1 MLITLR
7 ASRVKTI
14 IHILLIQSLLCLSS
28 AAPSVIQKP
37 LVLCKNEKLG
47 RGKFLKTLKR
57 RAFKMIT
64 LQLRWFLCAYG
75 LSFLLTLSFV
85 PKGFSPG
92 SPVLPSCQKQTFPNF
107 HLIKNTGTHL
117 NINSFTRMIKLNLL
131 LKWLL
136 GSNLSQH
143 INEFLKTPSKCF
155 VGKQNC
161 NIKQNTKDNRL
172 HSTNQLED

>member
-1 MLITLR
+1 MRLRITFTANRKRL
-7 ASRVKTI
+7 KTI
-14 IHILLIQSLLCLSS
+14 IHILLTQCLLCLSS

-37 LVLCKNEKLG
+37 LVLCKNKKLG
-47 RGKFLKTLKR
+47 RGKFLKTSKR

-64 LQLRWFLCAYG
+64 LQLRWFLFAYG
-75 LSFLLTLSFV
+75 LCVLLTLSFV

-92 SPVLPSCQKQTFPNF
+92 SPVLSSCQKQTFPNF

-117 NINSFTRMIKLNLL
+117 NINSFTRTIKLNLL

-143 INEFLKTPSKCF
+143 LNEFLKTPSKCF
-155 VGKQNC
+155 VGKQNY
-161 NIKQNTKDNRL
+161 NIK
-172 HSTNQLED
+172 

>member
-1 MLITLR
+1 MFTANRKRL
-7 ASRVKTI
+7 KTV
-14 IHILLIQSLLCLSS
+14 IHILLIECLLCLSS

-37 LVLCKNEKLG
+37 LVLCKNKKLG

-64 LQLRWFLCAYG
+64 LQLRWFLFAYG

-117 NINSFTRMIKLNLL
+117 NINSFTQTIKLNLL

-143 INEFLKTPSKCF
+143 LNEFLKTPSKCF
-155 VGKQNC
+155 VGKQNY
-161 NIKQNTKDNRL
+161 NIKYSTKDNRL
-172 HSTNQLED
+172 HRTNQLED